1 MTNPNSLVHRTYTS
15 FVSETP
21 VPETNKPNT
30 PQEKKKQSNVKAQ
43 LQEALDIL
51 PDSKTHWET
60 TIEHLNNVSNS
71 FKIKLSFLSRFG
83 TLQEIR
89 QRQSHQER

>member
-1 MTNPNSLVHRTYTS
+1 MINLIVSVQRTYSS

-21 VPETNKPNT
+21 VPETNKTST
-30 PQEKKKQSNVKAQ
+30 PQEKKKQGNVKAQ

-60 TIEHLNNVSNS
+60 TIEHLHNVI
-71 FKIKLSFLSRFG
+71 FTFEM
-83 TLQEIR
+83 T
-89 QRQSHQER
+89 